1 MIGTLYLVAT
11 PIGNLEDMTFRGLR
25 ILQTVDLI
33 AAEDTRHT
41 KKLLHHYQ
49 VKTSIISYHEHN
61 HQGRIADFLTRLQQ
75 GETIALVT
83 DAGTPAISDPGY
95 HLVISCIDHNIN
107 VIPIPGAN
115 AAINGLIAS
124 GLPTDKFIF
133 EGFLPTKK
141 KLRNDL
147 LSQLQGEKRTIIFY
161 EAPHR
166 LRKTLDDFAQV
177 FGLSRK
183 ITLAR
188 ELTKLHEDFW
198 RGTVASAIALYQEN
212 QPRGEYTIILAG
224 NENKEILELSPQ
236 QIKEEIIK
244 LLQQGMSKSEASQH
258 IAQFTTLSRREIYRL
273 SLNLSTSE
281 NETLFPTQD

>member
-1 MIGTLYLVAT
+1 VTGTLYLVAT

-41 KKLLHHYQ
+41 GKLLHHYQ
-49 VKTSIISYHEHN
+49 VKTPMVSYHEHN
-61 HQGRIADFLTRLQQ
+61 HHTRIADFLAQL
-75 GETIALVT
+75 GGGKSIALVT
-83 DAGTPAISDPGY
+83 DAGTPGISDPGY
-95 HLVISCIDHNIN
+95 HLVVSCVDHDIN

-124 GLPTDKFIF
+124 GLSTDKFVF

-141 KLRNDL
+141 KLRHDL
-147 LSQLQGEKRTIIFY
+147 LTQLQGEKRTMIFY

-166 LRKTLDDFAQV
+166 LCKTLADFGQI
-177 FGLSRK
+177 FGWSRR

-188 ELTKLHEDFW
+188 ELTKLHENFW
-198 RGTVASAIALYQEN
+198 RGTVKSAIALYQN
-212 QPRGEYTIILAG
+212 QEPRGEYTIIVEG
-224 NENKEILELSPQ
+224 NKAQDILELSPQ
-236 QIKEEIIK
+236 QIQQEIIK
-244 LLQQGMSKSEASQH
+244 LLDQGMSKSEASKH

-273 SLNLSTSE
+273 SLPLTPTS
-281 NETLFPTQD
+281 